1 MFKIFKALKTFTN
14 TTMTLIEKMFNS
26 AFKIKKDLK
35 VNSKNYKVKVFV
47 WNKADIFLE
56 INW

>member
-35 VNSKNYKVKVFV
+35 VNSKNHKVKVF
-47 WNKADIFLE
+47 A
-56 INW
+56 